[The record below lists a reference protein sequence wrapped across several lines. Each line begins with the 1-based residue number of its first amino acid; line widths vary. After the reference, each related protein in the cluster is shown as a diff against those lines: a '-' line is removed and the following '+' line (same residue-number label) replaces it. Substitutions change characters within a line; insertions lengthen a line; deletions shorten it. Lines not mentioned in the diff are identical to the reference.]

1 MHPTAMQLT
10 VEHQWC
16 IDLVA
21 WPQIRENM
29 IRHQGSIDMDAA
41 IGLFLCSFRIRGAFN
56 TAIITRQND
65 GELEIHPDFFKRFT
79 DPANWGLLE
88 TFAAKYPQLVA
99 GVDPNAML
107 KEQDLIV
114 S

>member
-1 MHPTAMQLT
+1 MQLT

-21 WPQIRENM
+21 WPEIRENM
-29 IRHQGSIDMDAA
+29 IRYQSSIDMDAA

-56 TAIITRQND
+56 TNIITRQND
-65 GELEIHPDFFKRFT
+65 GELEINPDFFRRFT
-79 DPANWGLLE
+79 DPTNWGLLE
-88 TFAAKYPQLVA
+88 TFVTKYPELAA
-99 GVDPNAML
+99 GLSSSAVM